1 MPKRRASDNFMA
13 DWSHLAD
20 ISEGTEDAQL
30 LHAALAIIHAQ
41 ELYSDKAL
49 YWARDTVVRYALD
62 DLR

>member
-1 MPKRRASDNFMA
+1 MPKRRPNNFLA
-13 DWSHLAD
+13 DWSQLAD
-20 ISEGTEDAQL
+20 LDGDATEDVQL

-62 DLR
+62 DLK